1 MLLPTLF
8 MKKRRKENLQLAL
21 MFTKCM
27 SKTKR
32 LQEFENNKN
41 SCYMHLE

>member
-8 MKKRRKENLQLAL
+8 MKKRRKENLQLAF
-21 MFTKCM
+21 MFIKCM